1 MDVLALI
8 LHTSSYSQTLA
19 NNAITFISCFQ
30 SGVANYAQLSMLSK
44 DSIYYLTSQL
54 LEITVWRDGM
64 EYMQTYSRGKPVSI
78 LKCLVL
84 PDERKD
90 LRGTRVRFWP
100 DKEGLYYMVMLFQ
113 VMFFCFL
120 WQISVLHMLYF
131 YHNMQ
136 YSPLLF
142 SLITTQQLDA
152 LGNQLS
158 STQR

>member
-1 MDVLALI
+1 
-8 LHTSSYSQTLA
+8 
-19 NNAITFISCFQ
+19 
-30 SGVANYAQLSMLSK
+30 MLSK

-100 DKEGLYYMVMLFQ
+100 DKEGLYYMVMLF
-113 VMFFCFL
+113 
-120 WQISVLHMLYF
+120 
-131 YHNMQ
+131 
-136 YSPLLF
+136 
-142 SLITTQQLDA
+142 
-152 LGNQLS
+152 
-158 STQR
+158 

>member
-1 MDVLALI
+1 
-8 LHTSSYSQTLA
+8 
-19 NNAITFISCFQ
+19 
-30 SGVANYAQLSMLSK
+30 MLSK

-100 DKEGLYYMVMLFQ
+100 DKEGLYYMIMLF
-113 VMFFCFL
+113 
-120 WQISVLHMLYF
+120 
-131 YHNMQ
+131 
-136 YSPLLF
+136 
-142 SLITTQQLDA
+142 
-152 LGNQLS
+152 
-158 STQR
+158 